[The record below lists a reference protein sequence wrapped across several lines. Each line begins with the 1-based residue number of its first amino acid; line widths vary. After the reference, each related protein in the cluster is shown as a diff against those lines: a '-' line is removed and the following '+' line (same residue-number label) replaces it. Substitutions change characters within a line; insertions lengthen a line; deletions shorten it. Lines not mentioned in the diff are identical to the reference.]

1 MPNQST
7 NNEINVIILAAGQGT
22 RMNSSVSKV
31 LHEVGNKTLIQHVI
45 DAAKPLANSINVII
59 GHNSESVKK
68 STQHS
73 LIKWVLQKN
82 QLGTGHAVMQAIPN
96 IKKDSMC
103 LILYGDVP
111 LIQTQTLLKLLE
123 KANKTGFSLLT
134 VIQNDPSGYGRII
147 RDSSKSI
154 QAIIEHKD
162 ANTEEL
168 EIDEINTGIMAITGA
183 LLIKYLNQLEPN
195 NSQGELYLTDIVEK
209 AVKDNV
215 TIASFICENSAE
227 VMGINDKNNLAE
239 AERAHQLKNA
249 EELMKNGLTIKDPS
263 RFDCRGNLTFGNDCI
278 IDVNVVFEGQVS
290 LGKNVL
296 ISPNC
301 IIKNSKIGDNAHIM
315 PNSMVEDA
323 VIGSHTSIGPFA
335 RIRPETQIGSHAKI
349 GNFVEVKKSTI
360 DDNTKVSHLSYIGDS
375 QIGKG
380 VNIGAGVITCNYDGV
395 NKNQTTIGDGAFI
408 GSNSQLIAPVSIG
421 KNATIG
427 AGSTITQDAPDD
439 KLTLS
444 RNKQSTMSKW
454 KRPQKK

>member
-7 NNEINVIILAAGQGT
+7 NNEVNAIILAAGQGT

-45 DAAKPLANSINVII
+45 DAAMPLASFINVII

-68 STQHS
+68 STQS
-73 LIKWVLQKN
+73 NLIKWVLQKN

-134 VIQNDPSGYGRII
+134 VIANDPSGYGRII

-154 QAIIEHKD
+154 QSIIEHKD

-168 EIDEINTGIMAITGA
+168 EIAEVNTGIMAITGA
-183 LLIKYLNQLEPN
+183 LLTKYLNQLEPN

-215 TIASFICENSAE
+215 NIASFICENATE
-227 VMGINDKNNLAE
+227 VMGINDKNNLAK
-239 AERAHQLKNA
+239 AERAYQLKIA
-249 EELMKNGLTIKDPS
+249 DELMKDGLTIKDPS
-263 RFDCRGNLTFGNDCI
+263 RFDCRGNLIFGNDCI
-278 IDVNVVFEGQVS
+278 IDVNVVFEGEVQ

-301 IIKNSKIGDNAHIM
+301 IIKNSKIGDNANIM
-315 PNSMVEDA
+315 PNSIIEDS
-323 VIGSHTSIGPFA
+323 VIGSHANIGPFA
-335 RIRPETQIGSHAKI
+335 RIRPETKIGNHAKI

-360 DDNTKVSHLSYIGDS
+360 GDNSKVSHLSYIGDS
-375 QIGKG
+375 QVGKSA
-380 VNIGAGVITCNYDGV
+380 NIGAGVITCNYDGV
-395 NKNQTTIGDGAFI
+395 NKSQTTIGDGAFI

-427 AGSTITQDAPDD
+427 AGSTITQNAPDD

-444 RNKQSTMSKW
+444 RHKQSTISKW